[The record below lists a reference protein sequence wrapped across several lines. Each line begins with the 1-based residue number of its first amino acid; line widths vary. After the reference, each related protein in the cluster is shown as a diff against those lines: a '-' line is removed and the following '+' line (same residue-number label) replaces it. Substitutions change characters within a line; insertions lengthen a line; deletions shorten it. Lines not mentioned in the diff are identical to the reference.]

1 MSYELLVEVTRNG
14 TVESRHF
21 GTAAVCD
28 FKGNVVESWGDIE
41 SLVFPRSALKPLLA
55 IHLIESGASDQY
67 ALSDAELS
75 LACSSHQGEQM
86 HQDLVESWLNRLGLT
101 EDHLACGAVLP
112 EHTESAHQ
120 LLASGQHGCRIHH
133 NCSGKHTGFLTTAL
147 HLNMPLDNY
156 HQVEH
161 PLQQLSLDILSDL
174 ADIDL
179 KQYPMGIDGCGLP
192 APTMPLLQL
201 ARATARF
208 AKPVHLS
215 VERTQAIY
223 RLHEAITNEP
233 LYIAG
238 QGTVVSELNEVTKG
252 AVLAK
257 TGAEGILTAA
267 LPERGLGIALK
278 ITDGSARARSV
289 ALLAILDHLGALSD
303 EEKHK
308 LQAHI
313 SPTIVN
319 SKGLAVGEIRP
330 AASWLQNSTVIE
342 LNENRRNLNLKSVQK
357 TNLKKSSYFSKY

>member
-21 GTAAVCD
+21 GIAVVCNY
-28 FKGNVVESWGDIE
+28 KGDVEASWGDIE
-41 SLVFPRSALKPLLA
+41 SLIFPRSALKPMLA
-55 IHLIESGASDQY
+55 IHLVESGASDRY

-75 LACSSHQGEQM
+75 LACSSHQGEKM
-86 HQDLVESWLNRLGLT
+86 HQNMVHSWLSRLGLT

-147 HLNMPLDNY
+147 HLDLPLDNY
-156 HQVEH
+156 HLAEH

-201 ARATARF
+201 GLATARF
-208 AKPVHLS
+208 AKPVNLPDY
-215 VERTQAIY
+215 RAQGIY
-223 RLHEAITNEP
+223 RLHKAITHEP

-238 QGTVVSELNEVTKG
+238 HGSMVSELNEVTKG

-267 LPERGLGIALK
+267 LPARGLGIALK
-278 ITDGSARARSV
+278 IADGSDRARSV
-289 ALLAILDHLGALSD
+289 ALLAILDHLGSLSD
-303 EEKHK
+303 DEKHK
-308 LQAHI
+308 LQTHI

-319 SKGLAVGEIRP
+319 SRGLAVGEIRP
-330 AASWLQNSTVIE
+330 AASWLQE
-342 LNENRRNLNLKSVQK
+342 LASN
-357 TNLKKSSYFSKY
+357 

>member
-1 MSYELLVEVTRNG
+1 MSPYELLVEVTRNG

-21 GTAAVCD
+21 GAAVVCD
-28 FKGNVVESWGDIE
+28 FKGNIVESWGDIE
-41 SLVFPRSALKPLLA
+41 KLVFPRSALKPMLA
-55 IHLIESGASDQY
+55 IHLVESGASGQY

-75 LACSSHQGEQM
+75 LACSSHQGEKI
-86 HQDLVESWLNRLGLT
+86 HQDLVASWLTRLGLT

-120 LLASGQHGCRIHH
+120 ILKSGQQGCRIHH
-133 NCSGKHTGFLTTAL
+133 NCSGKHSGFLTTAL
-147 HLNMPLDNY
+147 HLDVPLDDY
-156 HQVEH
+156 HLLEH

-174 ADIDL
+174 ADINL

-201 ARATARF
+201 AHATARF
-208 AKPVHLS
+208 AKPADLS
-215 VERTQAIY
+215 DTRAQAIY

-238 QGTVVSELNEVTKG
+238 NGTVVSELNEVTKG

-257 TGAEGILTAA
+257 TGAEGIVTAA
-267 LPERGLGIALK
+267 LPEQGLGIAVK
-278 ITDGSARARSV
+278 IADGSARARSV
-289 ALLAILDHLGALSD
+289 ALLAVLDRLGVLPD
-303 EEKHK
+303 EVKHK

-319 SKGLAVGEIRP
+319 SRGIVVGEIRP
-330 AASWLQNSTVIE
+330 AASWLSDSTV
-342 LNENRRNLNLKSVQK
+342 SVA
-357 TNLKKSSYFSKY
+357 NC

>member
-21 GTAAVCD
+21 GSAVVCD

-41 SLVFPRSALKPLLA
+41 SLVFPRSALKPMLA
-55 IHLIESGASDQY
+55 IQLVESGASNQY
-67 ALSDAELS
+67 TLSDAELS

-86 HQDLVESWLNRLGLT
+86 HQELVSSWLKRLGLT

-120 LLASGQHGCRIHH
+120 LLAAGQKGCRIHH

-147 HLNMPLDNY
+147 HLDIPLENY
-156 HQVEH
+156 HLVEH

-179 KQYPMGIDGCGLP
+179 RQFPMGIDGCGLP
-192 APTMPLLQL
+192 APTMPLLKL
-201 ARATARF
+201 GHATARF
-208 AKPVHLS
+208 AKPVELS
-215 VERTQAIY
+215 ETRAQAIY

-238 QGTVVSELNEVTKG
+238 HGSVVTELNEVTKG
-252 AVLAK
+252 TVLAK
-257 TGAEGILTAA
+257 TGAEGVLTAA

-278 ITDGSARARSV
+278 IVDGSNRARSV
-289 ALLAILDHLGALSD
+289 ALLAILDHLNALSAD
-303 EEKHK
+303 EKNK

-319 SKGLAVGEIRP
+319 SRGLAVGEIRP
-330 AASWLQNSTVIE
+330 AASWL
-342 LNENRRNLNLKSVQK
+342 
-357 TNLKKSSYFSKY
+357 